1 MVGWILFLAVVA
13 ILSYLTDV
21 GFITFLRNLK
31 VPVLDASLL
40 SVLILLGSAGLLVRM
55 LSMRKKGEKERLQ
68 ERIQSLE
75 SELKTFKEK

>member
-1 MVGWILFLAVVA
+1 MVGWILFLALVA

-21 GFITFLRNLK
+21 GVITFLRNLK

-55 LSMRKKGEKERLQ
+55 LWMKKKGGKERLQ

-75 SELKTFKEK
+75 SELKTFKER